1 MRYILYLFTMALLFV
16 GGMMVGN
23 IYLPPRA
30 ATLAASVSVPPLSQN
45 NPVLQDTTPQTAQ
58 RNLNILNEAL
68 QSCPVVVNEEKDR
81 LVNQIRLLLAL
92 EDFEIKKAQLELE
105 IAKNTDTNRP
115 TTQFVQ
121 AVSAYNEARETAEQ
135 LADELFPL
143 PEPVAETQPENAADT
158 TVSKQASTAT
168 ATNAAAKTPAAK
180 GEKPTATKQ
189 TATKATAP
197 QTADTAAKT
206 ATTKTADAPAKADAQ
221 KTSDQQQKAPAAQAA
236 EAPTQK

>member
-23 IYLPPRA
+23 IFLPQRA
-30 ATLAASVSVPPLSQN
+30 ATLAASVSVPPLSQE
-45 NPVLQDTTPQTAQ
+45 NPALQLATAEMAQ

-81 LVNQIRLLLAL
+81 LVNQIRVLLAL

-115 TTQFVQ
+115 TSQFVQ
-121 AVSAYNEARETAEQ
+121 AVSAYNEARENAEQ

-143 PEPVAETQPENAADT
+143 PEPAPAEASPSEAGGDEGGAS
-158 TVSKQASTAT
+158 VSKTASTST
-168 ATNAAAKTPAAK
+168 AR
-180 GEKPTATKQ
+180 Q
-189 TATKATAP
+189 TG
-197 QTADTAAKT
+197 AKT
-206 ATTKTADAPAKADAQ
+206 AENAK
-221 KTSDQQQKAPAAQAA
+221 QKAPAANAA
-236 EAPTQK
+236 EAASKK

>member
-30 ATLAASVSVPPLSQN
+30 ATLAASVSVPPLSQE
-45 NPVLQDTTPQTAQ
+45 NPILQNTTAQTAQ

-81 LVNQIRLLLAL
+81 LVNQIRVLLAL

-115 TTQFVQ
+115 TSQFVQ
-121 AVSAYNEARETAEQ
+121 AVSAYNEARTNAEQ
-135 LADELFPL
+135 LANELFPL
-143 PEPVAETQPENAADT
+143 PAPTVEPTAEAAAQPAEGSAETA
-158 TVSKQASTAT
+158 VSKTASSGTA
-168 ATNAAAKTPAAK
+168 APSAASQSTPKEAAAAPAKTPA
-180 GEKPTATKQ
+180 
-189 TATKATAP
+189 
-197 QTADTAAKT
+197 KT
-206 ATTKTADAPAKADAQ
+206 A
-221 KTSDQQQKAPAAQAA
+221 SSQQKAPAEKTA
-236 EAPTQK
+236 EADAKK

>member
-30 ATLAASVSVPPLSQN
+30 ATLAASISVPPLSQN

-168 ATNAAAKTPAAK
+168 AANAAAKTPAAK
-180 GEKPTATKQ
+180 GEKPAATKQ
-189 TATKATAP
+189 TAAKATAP
-197 QTADTAAKT
+197 QTADTAAKA

>member
-168 ATNAAAKTPAAK
+168 AANAAAKTPAAK
-180 GEKPTATKQ
+180 GEKPAATKQ
-189 TATKATAP
+189 TAAKATAP
-197 QTADTAAKT
+197 Q
-206 ATTKTADAPAKADAQ
+206 TADAPAKADAQ

>member
-45 NPVLQDTTPQTAQ
+45 NPVLQETTPQTAQ

-158 TVSKQASTAT
+158 TGSKQASTAT
-168 ATNAAAKTPAAK
+168 AANAAAKTPAAK
-180 GEKPTATKQ
+180 GEKPAATKQ
-189 TATKATAP
+189 TAAKATAP
-197 QTADTAAKT
+197 QTADTAAKA

-221 KTSDQQQKAPAAQAA
+221 KTSDKQQKAPAAQAA
-236 EAPTQK
+236 EAPAQK

>member
-30 ATLAASVSVPPLSQN
+30 ATLAASVSVPPLSQT

-168 ATNAAAKTPAAK
+168 AANAPAAKTPAAETK
-180 GEKPTATKQ
+180 KTKTAV
-189 TATKATAP
+189 KATAP
-197 QTADTAAKT
+197 QTADTPAKA

-221 KTSDQQQKAPAAQAA
+221 KTSDKQQKAPAAQAA